1 MSGKPELET
10 SKGLESMDEEE
21 ISAAPLNST
30 FNSEDTQVA
39 TITYTSG
46 YAPKMPLRTLERKG
60 GESTLYFQFFK
71 KKGEKNIFF

>member
-46 YAPKMPLRTLERKG
+46 YAP
-60 GESTLYFQFFK
+60 
-71 KKGEKNIFF
+71 